1 MNSEE
6 KFHELS
12 YYTLAQP
19 REYFIHQHSVDAYA
33 AQTADE
39 NTKSIK
45 IVFALVG
52 LYLYIEKGFSGR
64 EVQLFHMKMAKRK
77 VEWPIISLP
86 KSRGDI
92 TVKDVLAETS
102 DAGKDQK
109 IRQWC
114 ETVWEAFAENRKK
127 IVNLVAHYGL

>member
-1 MNSEE
+1 MKTHEE
-6 KFHELS
+6 AFHELS

-39 NTKSIK
+39 TTKPIK
-45 IVFALVG
+45 LIFALVG

-77 VEWPIISLP
+77 VAWPKVQLP
-86 KSRGDI
+86 VTRGNI
-92 TVKDVLAETS
+92 TVFEVLATPEGLTRNHR
-102 DAGKDQK
+102 
-109 IRQWC
+109 INQWC
-114 ETVWEAFAENRKK
+114 IEVWKAYHKSSNA
-127 IVNLVAHYGL
+127 ILALVNQYQ